1 MNGER
6 ESETENSIAAA
17 VDAAE
22 EIAEDAAA
30 PEELQDLKLT
40 QREALLTICDLVIL
54 WRSPEG
60 ETYATVPVGD
70 HQEHYALTSRA
81 FRNWMLGELARRYL
95 QKGRPASVGGNA
107 VKDTLQALEARAH
120 VEGIIQPAP
129 LRVAEHEGAVY
140 LDRGTP
146 DWSAIKVAAAGWS
159 IVPSAPVPIL
169 RSKRTGPLGE
179 VAGTGDLRPLRILLK
194 RLPDEDFT
202 LLIGWCLG
210 ALSPTGPYPILIVNG
225 EAGSGKS
232 TIVRLVQR
240 IVDPVAGDL
249 LQPPGDD
256 RDLIAAAR
264 NGRVLAYDNLS
275 SVRAE
280 LADSLCRLATG
291 SEIGGR
297 ALYSDHDTATFAAC
311 RPLVLNGIPDLAARG
326 DLADRSIVIKLGP
339 LDSRETERDW
349 WREVEKVVPAALAAL
364 LDALSYGLK
373 QLDNVETPN
382 VRMADFAHLIV
393 AAEPALPWGPGT
405 FLDAYAR
412 NRQNAIITLVE
423 GDLVAN
429 RILAFA
435 KEHPSG
441 WLGLVSALYEQLDA
455 KLTSDARRAG
465 DWPGNPRWFS
475 DRLRRVLPAL
485 RSLGI
490 NITERRT
497 AKGSEVTIGHSAAV
511 ATLATRDSAPASNGT
526 GERVANVAD
535 AAREQVSDV
544 AEIGWSTRL

>member
-1 MNGER
+1 
-6 ESETENSIAAA
+6 
-17 VDAAE
+17 
-22 EIAEDAAA
+22 
-30 PEELQDLKLT
+30 
-40 QREALLTICDLVIL
+40 
-54 WRSPEG
+54 
-60 ETYATVPVGD
+60 
-70 HQEHYALTSRA
+70 
-81 FRNWMLGELARRYL
+81 
-95 QKGRPASVGGNA
+95 
-107 VKDTLQALEARAH
+107 
-120 VEGIIQPAP
+120 
-129 LRVAEHEGAVY
+129 
-140 LDRGTP
+140 
-146 DWSAIKVAAAGWS
+146 
-159 IVPSAPVPIL
+159 
-169 RSKRTGPLGE
+169 
-179 VAGTGDLRPLRILLK
+179 LLK

-210 ALSPTGPYPILIVNG
+210 ALSPTGPYPVLIING

-249 LQPPGDD
+249 LQPPRDD

-311 RPLVLNGIPDLAARG
+311 RPLVLNGIPELAARG

-349 WREVEKVVPAALAAL
+349 WREVEKVLPAALGAL

-382 VRMADFAHLIV
+382 VRMADFARLIV
-393 AAEPALPWGPGT
+393 AAEPALPWEPGA

-412 NRQNAIITLVE
+412 NRKNATIALVE
-423 GDLVAN
+423 GDLVSN
-429 RILAFA
+429 QILAFA
-435 KEHPSG
+435 KEHPLGWSG
-441 WLGLVSALYEQLDA
+441 LMSVLFEELGA
-455 KLTSDARRAG
+455 KLNSEAKRAG

-475 DRLRRVLPAL
+475 DRLRRVQPAL

-497 AKGSEVTIGHSAAV
+497 ASGSEVTIGHSAAV
-511 ATLATRDSAPASNGT
+511 ATFATRDSAPASTGT
-526 GERVANVAD
+526 GEHVANVAN
-535 AAREQVSDV
+535 AAREQVADV
-544 AEIGWSTRL
+544 AETGWSTTL